1 MFAQPTDPFTKY
13 MVLGRNRNADRVN
26 GRNHALAKI
35 MAMSQNNPKYFKTMY
50 RLHVNDFWDLYQK
63 IKADIAKKNTTNQPI
78 SGILKLCAFL
88 RWLAGGIHHDIAF
101 GYDLPHGSMHA
112 ICKEVA
118 IAIDKNVDNIKFDL
132 NDAEVLKEL
141 EEGISSG

>member
-1 MFAQPTDPFTKY
+1 MPPSFSRFKDEFDEEAPSISRKRKIAAVICSMFAQPTDPFTKY

-63 IKADIAKKNTTNQPI
+63 IKADIAKKTPPI
-78 SGILKLCAFL
+78 SQF
-88 RWLAGGIHHDIAF
+88 RE
-101 GYDLPHGSMHA
+101 Y
-112 ICKEVA
+112 
-118 IAIDKNVDNIKFDL
+118 
-132 NDAEVLKEL
+132 
-141 EEGISSG
+141 

>member
-1 MFAQPTDPFTKY
+1 
-13 MVLGRNRNADRVN
+13 
-26 GRNHALAKI
+26 
-35 MAMSQNNPKYFKTMY
+35 
-50 RLHVNDFWDLYQK
+50 
-63 IKADIAKKNTTNQPI
+63 
-78 SGILKLCAFL
+78 
-88 RWLAGGIHHDIAF
+88 
-101 GYDLPHGSMHA
+101 MHA